1 MAKSN
6 VSSVGNHFPTVN
18 EGFATTVAGG
28 GITSGGV
35 EVTLSDVAAL
45 DDTTIF
51 VGIVEPGL
59 PNEQVFTGTVDK
71 PNSKITGV
79 KWTRGTNT
87 SHAAGTTVVDY
98 ITGTA
103 INMLTKG
110 MLVSHNQDG
119 TLKANTV
126 AEAQINPS
134 AYGLFNP
141 TGIISPYAGV
151 SAPSGWLLCYG
162 QAVSRATYATLFALI
177 GSTYGSGDGSTTF
190 NLPDL
195 RGRVPAGQDDMG
207 GTSANRLTNPASTIG
222 GIDGDVLGGTGGSET
237 HTLTIAQLAVHNHGV
252 NDPGHAHSFTSTGD
266 SNSIIGNG
274 GSGLNYPGGGT
285 TWHYTNVTGSISWSG
300 TGVTTQNNGS
310 GTAHNVVQPTVIL
323 NYIIKY

>member
-162 QAVSRATYATLFALI
+162 QAVSRATYATLFALV
-177 GSTYGSGDGSTTF
+177 STTYGSGDGSTTF
-190 NLPDL
+190 NVPDL
-195 RGRVPAGQDDMG
+195 RGRVVAGQDDMG
-207 GTSANRLTNPASTIG
+207 GTSADRLTGLSG
-222 GIDGDVLGGTGGSET
+222 GVDGDVLGGAGGAQS
-237 HTLTIAQLAVHNHGV
+237 HTLSTTEMPSHTHY
-252 NDPGHAHSFTSTGD
+252 DSGHAHGTQTYDVAGAGSF
-266 SNSIIGNG
+266 
-274 GSGLNYPGGGT
+274 GLQAGGGAQRA
-285 TWHYTNVTGSISWSG
+285 GSSG
-300 TGVTTQNNGS
+300 TYTGWAVLSNTG
-310 GTAHNVVQPTVIL
+310 GGGAHNNVQPTVIL

>member
-103 INMLTKG
+103 ISMITKG
-110 MLVSHNQDG
+110 LSVSLNQDG
-119 TLKANTV
+119 TLKDDVVGAD
-126 AEAQINPS
+126 QIAPS
-134 AYGLFNP
+134 AYTLFTP
-141 TGIISPYAGV
+141 AGV
-151 SAPSGWLLCYG
+151 VTDFAGTTAPDGWLLCYG
-162 QAVSRATYATLFALI
+162 QAVSRATYAKLFATI
-177 GSTYGSGDGSTTF
+177 STTYGVGDGTSTF

-195 RGRVPAGQDDMG
+195 RGRVVAGQDDMG
-207 GTSANRLTNPASTIG
+207 GSSANRLTNPAATVG
-222 GIDGDVLGGTGGSET
+222 GIDGDVLGGSGGAET
-237 HTLTIAQLAVHNHGV
+237 HTLTQAQMPVHSHGIS
-252 NDPGHAHSFTSTGD
+252 DPGHAHGPTG
-266 SNSIIGNG
+266 SNSFDGPGAGSYGLAAG
-274 GSGLNYPGGGT
+274 GVTRMIYQT
-285 TWHYTNVTGSISWSG
+285 TTTNA
-300 TGVTTQNNGS
+300 TGVTVNNAGS
-310 GTAHNVVQPTVIL
+310 GTAHNVVQPTLIL
-323 NYIIKY
+323 NKIIKT